1 MRAIYLK
8 DLKNEIKNNLITIRG
23 EKAHHLQKVARVK
36 VGENILILDGRGFT
50 VEAII
55 ESHGKRELQVKVVE
69 SKLIESNKPNFD
81 LAFCTPKKNACDE
94 ILKIATELGIN
105 KIYPVHSE
113 YSSRHP
119 FNNERVE
126 KLLESALI
134 QSNNP
139 FFPKFNEVIGFNDL
153 EDLFGSYDKV
163 FVFSSKD
170 DVEVPKNQIKS
181 FKKGLVIIG
190 PEGGFS
196 PEEERFLEGGSKT
209 IKIHLSTPILRAP
222 HALSVAIGF
231 LLGCLVE

>member
-8 DLKNEIKNNLITIRG
+8 DLKNKIENNLITIKG

-36 VGENILILDGRGFT
+36 IGESILILDGCGLT
-50 VEAII
+50 VKAAV
-55 ESHGKRELQVKVVE
+55 ESHGKRELQIKVIE
-69 SKLIESNKPNFD
+69 SKVIEPKRPSLD
-81 LAFCTPKKNACDE
+81 LAFCVPKKNACDE

-105 KIYPVHSE
+105 KIYPIHSDF
-113 YSSRHP
+113 SSRYP

-126 KLLESALI
+126 KILESALI

-139 FFPKFNEVIGFNDL
+139 FFPKFNQVTNFKDL
-153 EDLFGSYDKV
+153 KGLFEPYDRV

-170 DVEVPKNQIKS
+170 NLEASRNKIGS
-181 FKKGLVIIG
+181 FKNGLVIIG

-196 PEEERFLEGGSKT
+196 PNEESFLEEGSKN

-222 HALSVAIGF
+222 HALSVAVGF
-231 LLGCLVE
+231 LMGCLVE

>member
-8 DLKNEIKNNLITIRG
+8 GVKDEIDKDIITIKG

-36 VGENILILDGRGFT
+36 IGESILILDGNGHT
-50 VEAII
+50 VKALI
-55 ESHGKRELQVKVVE
+55 ESHGKKELQVKVIE
-69 SKLIESNKPNFD
+69 SKSIELHKPTFD
-81 LAFCTPKKNACDE
+81 LAFCTPKKSACDE

-105 KIYPVHSE
+105 QIYPVQSDF
-113 YSSRHP
+113 SSRYP

-126 KLLESALI
+126 KLIESALI

-139 FFPKFNEVIGFNDL
+139 FFPKFNEVISFN
-153 EDLFGSYDKV
+153 EFESLFEGYDRV

-170 DVEVPKNQIKS
+170 YVQTSRKKIGS

-196 PEEERFLEGGSKT
+196 PIEESFLEGGSKN

-222 HALSVAIGF
+222 HALSVAVGF
-231 LLGCLVE
+231 LMGCLVE

>member
-8 DLKNEIKNNLITIRG
+8 GVKDEIDKDIITIKG

-36 VGENILILDGRGFT
+36 VGESILILDGNGHT
-50 VEAII
+50 VKALI
-55 ESHGKRELQVKVVE
+55 ESHGKKELQVKVIE
-69 SKLIESNKPNFD
+69 SKSIELHKPTFD
-81 LAFCTPKKNACDE
+81 LAFCTPKKSACDE

-105 KIYPVHSE
+105 QIYPVQSDF
-113 YSSRHP
+113 SSRYP

-126 KLLESALI
+126 KLIESALI

-196 PEEERFLEGGSKT
+196 PEEELFLEGGSKT